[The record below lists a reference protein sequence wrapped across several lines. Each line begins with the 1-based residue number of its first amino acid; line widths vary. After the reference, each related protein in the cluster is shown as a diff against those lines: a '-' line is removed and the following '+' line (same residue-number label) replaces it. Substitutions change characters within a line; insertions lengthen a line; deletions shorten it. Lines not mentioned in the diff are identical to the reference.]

1 MKTIKLSILIPVRN
15 EGVNI
20 TSMIKILT
28 SLLEIPHEI
37 LVIYDSA
44 DDDTAPVVR
53 KLSKKLPQVKLV
65 QNNLGVGVANAIRS
79 GVMNAKGKYILTF
92 VTDDFGPV
100 MAIEDMVY
108 LLDNGCQFVSAT
120 RYAHGGRR
128 LGGSIIQGV
137 LSRTGNNVVKKI
149 MGTTFSDSTTGMK
162 MFEKELFHTIKLES
176 RVGWAVIFEFT
187 IKAQM
192 QGLRLGEVPIV
203 SIDRLYGGK
212 STFKLGPWLKE
223 YVKWFIYAIK
233 NLRKRKIKQ
242 KVAVRI
248 PKNIS

>member
-1 MKTIKLSILIPVRN
+1 MNKIKLSILIPVRN

-20 TSMIKILT
+20 TSMMKILT
-28 SLLEIPHEI
+28 SLLEVPHEI
-37 LVIYDSA
+37 LVIHDTP
-44 DDDTAPVVR
+44 DDNTAPVVKNLR
-53 KLSKKLPQVKLV
+53 RKLPQVKSV
-65 QNNLGVGVANAIRS
+65 QNNLGVGVANAIRA
-79 GVMNAKGKYILTF
+79 GINKAQGKYILTF

-120 RYAHGGRR
+120 RYANGGRR
-128 LGGSIIQGV
+128 LGGSFIQGV
-137 LSRTGNNVVKKI
+137 LSKTGNNVLKKI
-149 MGTTFSDSTTGMK
+149 LGTTFSDSTTGMK
-162 MFEKELFHTIKLES
+162 MFHKELFKTVDLES
-176 RVGWAVIFEFT
+176 KIGWAVLFEFT
-187 IKAQM
+187 IKAQV

-223 YVKWFIYAIK
+223 YLRWFIYGVK

-242 KVAVRI
+242 KVVVRI
-248 PKNIS
+248 PQNIS